1 MKNFF
6 FPNHMLLH
14 RIFSSYSSLFQ
25 YYIKPTSTLVR
36 ELYSS
41 LLRVL
46 KLPFALNLDKSRFR
60 QNRCDEETNWSR
72 NKCQAGQR
80 NNQHKRKEFLNQNFL
95 SFPSFL
101 TQNKDTIIFRITF
114 IFDQVQHTQHL
125 TKSADRIRKYISKS
139 GESKRTRRVVE
150 SSRERGLREE
160 ERKK

>member
-1 MKNFF
+1 MKNFL
-6 FPNHMLLH
+6 FPNNMLLH

-36 ELYSS
+36 ELYSL

-46 KLPFALNLDKSRFR
+46 ELPFALNLDKSR
-60 QNRCDEETNWSR
+60 NRCDEETNLATNAR
-72 NKCQAGQR
+72 QT
-80 NNQHKRKEFLNQNFL
+80 KETTNTKKGLLNPNFL

-101 TQNKDTIIFRITF
+101 TQNKDTIIFSSTF
-114 IFDQVQHTQHL
+114 KFDQVQHTRHL
-125 TKSADRIRKYISKS
+125 TKFVDRIRKYISKG